1 MKKIFIALI
10 LIIRCITV
18 GAQILPSDGSLTID
32 DEMQKL
38 SERLLEGKQG
48 SIVAIEPTTG
58 EIKCMA
64 SASFMNDSIN
74 RAISEV
80 YSPGST
86 FKTAQALTFLT
97 EGILNKDKRYS
108 CYKGF
113 WLKNIHIGCHKHRSP
128 QNLIGAISNSC
139 NSYFCK
145 AFMDMI
151 DSRACY
157 KSRHDAVNVWHEYML
172 SMGLGKPLGVD
183 LPGEKGGLIPDAAY
197 LDRTHHG
204 RWNAQT
210 IMWMGMGQGEVQVT
224 PIQLCNLAASISN
237 RGFYFI
243 PHIHQ
248 GTEQKPLDAKFTN
261 KIVTLANENGYN
273 VVREG
278 MRLAMVSG
286 TAKNQNSKTYQIY
299 GKTGTAENIGNDHSI
314 FIGFASLKDRKI
326 AIAVFIENGG
336 FGADI
341 AAPMASLL
349 IEQYLTRKLSA
360 RSQKKVDQ
368 WQDFTVLPS
377 DAPDDFEEV
386 KE

>member
-1 MKKIFIALI
+1 MKKLFIALI
-10 LIIRCITV
+10 IIIRCMAV
-18 GAQILPSDGSLTID
+18 SGQILPSDGPLTID

-38 SERLLEGKQG
+38 SEQLLEGKQG
-48 SIVAIEPTTG
+48 SVVAIDPTTG
-58 EIKCMA
+58 EIKCLA
-64 SASFMNDSIN
+64 SASFMGDDIN
-74 RAISEV
+74 RAISEE

-86 FKTAQALTFLT
+86 FKTAQALTMLT
-97 EGILNKDKRYS
+97 EGTIDKEKRYS

-151 DSRACY
+151 NSSKCY
-157 KSRHDAVNVWHEYML
+157 KNRRDAINIWHEYML
-172 SMGLGKPLGVD
+172 SMGFGKPLGVD
-183 LPGEKGGLIPDAAY
+183 LPGEKGGVVPDATY

-210 IMWMGMGQGEVQVT
+210 IMWMGMGQGEVTVT

-248 GTEQKPLDAKFTN
+248 GTLQNPLDAKYTE
-261 KIVTLANENGYN
+261 KIETLANDNAYN
-273 VVREG
+273 IVREG
-278 MRLAMVSG
+278 MRLAMLTG
-286 TAKNQNSKTYQIY
+286 TAKNQNSKDYKIY

-314 FIGFASLKDRKI
+314 FIGFASLKGKNI

-336 FGADI
+336 FGADLAAPI
-341 AAPMASLL
+341 AALL
-349 IEQYLTRKLSA
+349 IEKYLTGKLSA

-368 WQDFTVLPS
+368 WQNFIVLPS
-377 DAPDDFEEV
+377 DAPDDFEVV
-386 KE
+386 K